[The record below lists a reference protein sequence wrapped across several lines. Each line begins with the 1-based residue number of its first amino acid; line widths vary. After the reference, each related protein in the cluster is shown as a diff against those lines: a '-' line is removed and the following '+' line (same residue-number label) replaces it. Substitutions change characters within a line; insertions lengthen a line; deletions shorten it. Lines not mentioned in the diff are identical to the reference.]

1 LKKIDMYTIEAGQ
14 DFRVLVVEDD
24 SFTKQLVSNALSA
37 QGFVVEQATSVRA
50 ALELFRAFEPH
61 AVISDLDLGEAVS
74 GVDLLNR
81 IKEDA
86 PWTGLVALTA
96 HASPELAANG
106 TLPAEVLY
114 LVKSQIDDLAEIGN
128 AVRSSIGGVEE
139 TADARLAARPEQV
152 VISAAQ
158 ADVLRLIAEGLTNAA
173 IAESRGTSVRAVENL
188 VQRTFKTLNLNKGAG
203 YNPRMEAVR
212 LWRQGKIIVR

>member
-1 LKKIDMYTIEAGQ
+1 MYTIEAGQ

-24 SFTKQLVSNALSA
+24 TFTKQLVSNALTA
-37 QGFVVEQATSVRA
+37 QGFVVEQATSVRS
-50 ALELFRAFEPH
+50 ALELFKSFEPH
-61 AVISDLDLGEAVS
+61 VVISDLDLGETVS

-106 TLPAEVLY
+106 TLPAEALY
-114 LVKSQIDDLAEIGN
+114 LVKSQIDDLAEIGI
-128 AVRSSIGGVEE
+128 AVRSSIGGGDDSAEMQIE
-139 TADARLAARPEQV
+139 IRPEQV

-173 IAESRGTSVRAVENL
+173 IAEVRGTSIRAVENL
-188 VQRTFKTLNLNKGAG
+188 VQRTFKTMNLNKGAG

>member
-1 LKKIDMYTIEAGQ
+1 MVFADIPQE
-14 DFRVLVVEDD
+14 FRVLVVEDD
-24 SFTKQLVSNALSA
+24 TFTKQLVSNALTA
-37 QGFVVEQATSVRA
+37 QGFQVEQASSVRA
-50 ALELFRAFEPH
+50 ALEIFKNFEPH
-61 AVISDLDLGEAVS
+61 AVVSDLDLGETVS

-106 TLPAEVLY
+106 SLPEEVLY
-114 LVKSQIDDLAEIGN
+114 LVKSQIDDLNEIGT
-128 AVRSSIGGVEE
+128 AVRTSIAGHDEPAETRVEM
-139 TADARLAARPEQV
+139 RPEQK
-152 VISAAQ
+152 VISVSQ

-173 IAESRGTSVRAVENL
+173 IAEVRGTSVRAVENL
-188 VQRTFKTLNLNKGAG
+188 VQRTFKTLELSKGAG